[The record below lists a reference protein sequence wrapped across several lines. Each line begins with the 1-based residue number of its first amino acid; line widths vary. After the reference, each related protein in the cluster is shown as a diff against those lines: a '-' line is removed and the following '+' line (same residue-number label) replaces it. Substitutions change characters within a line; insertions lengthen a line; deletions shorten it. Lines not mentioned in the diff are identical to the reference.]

1 MKPLHLIR
9 FAWMFV
15 VVAAFLSACGGE
27 AKKEEGDAAASETT
41 WAAMD
46 AYHMIMA
53 ESYHP
58 LRDSSNLAPAK
69 ANAEALAAEAE
80 KWASEPLPER
90 VNNDEM
96 TTRLEN
102 LKIASRAF
110 ADKVKAGAAD
120 EELSAALT
128 ALHEEFHHVHEAW
141 EGGHGAD
148 HKDHH

>member
-1 MKPLHLIR
+1 MKKMIQNFNAML
-9 FAWMFV
+9 
-15 VVAAFLSACGGE
+15 FLTLVGAVLFACGG
-27 AKKEEGDAAASETT
+27 KKEATSEKTGDDMT
-41 WAAMD
+41 WAGMD
-46 AYHMIMA
+46 AYHMVMA

-80 KWASEPLPER
+80 SWASAPLPER

-102 LKIASRAF
+102 LKASSRAF
-110 ADKVKAGAAD
+110 ADKVKAGASD
-120 EELSAALT
+120 EELSAALS

-141 EGGHGAD
+141 EGGHGEG
-148 HKDHH
+148 HKEHH